1 MEGGSNSMA
10 DSLSAMMYG
19 AGDDEHP
26 LPETVACMQQ
36 LVAEYVSHVTSEAC
50 LAADLKGNLDTECF
64 FFAVRQDKPKLKRAK
79 HLLSTDLRIK
89 NCTARSTDDRLSTIF
104 HPSFEAVVPPQQ
116 TIQASGGAAG
126 GGGGGDKKTA

>member
-1 MEGGSNSMA
+1 MEGGSDSMA
-10 DSLSAMMYG
+10 DSLSVMMYG

-64 FFAVRQDKPKLKRAK
+64 VFAVRHNKPKLKRVK
-79 HLLSTDLRIK
+79 HILDTDLHIK
-89 NCTARSTDDRLSTIF
+89 NCTRARSTDDRLSAIF
-104 HPSFEAVVPPQQ
+104 HPSFEAVVPLQQ
-116 TIQASGGAAG
+116 TIRASGGVAV
-126 GGGGGDKKTA
+126 GDKKTV